1 VLAIL
6 AKPREVVHMG
16 KALFYQQ
23 REMGIETSYQL
34 AGQTL
39 GCNRTDDAAQ
49 EGVQTFIEKRMPSWR
64 V

>member
-6 AKPREVVHMG
+6 SKPRGAVHMG

-39 GCNRTDDAAQ
+39 GSNRTDDAAQ